1 MKLDEKIK
9 KKYNIFIYIFNLHKL
24 KQQLVIEG
32 GFRPRKI
39 YCVGH
44 SLGAHACANAGKF
57 IQSEFGFRLGRIT
70 GLDAAGPLFEKC
82 EEPVR
87 LDKSGRGFTEND

>member
-1 MKLDEKIK
+1 M
-9 KKYNIFIYIFNLHKL
+9 
-24 KQQLVIEG
+24 VIEG

-57 IQSEFGFRLGRIT
+57 VQSEYGFRLGRIT

-87 LDKSGRGFTEND
+87 LDKSGRGYATEFISANDIY